1 MPTLRFLPYTQI
13 RPTHLSKHFW
23 CQHYCSHGIAERYR
37 AQGFFPIREVS
48 GPHSVTSHPLQKSVP
63 LISLPSAPAR
73 HPQGNSRVW
82 NPTGSPDTETFPIRF
97 LHQLG
102 PSSRSAQPAITLV
115 GEPRMGGRGLRC
127 RKSGSLGEPRSGRQ
141 DCSPGHGW
149 GALAWGGLKVAPRGS
164 VGGLGSLGRTT
175 WKSDRLGALC
185 RRQPSPV
192 VREECSGTEEPEDR
206 NRTGQAALHPQVPQP
221 GTPENIRQSTA
232 PL

>member
-1 MPTLRFLPYTQI
+1 MKPNRQS
-13 RPTHLSKHFW
+13 RHRDQVLSHPI
-23 CQHYCSHGIAERYR
+23 SSTRARYLL
-37 AQGFFPIREVS
+37 EVS
-48 GPHSVTSHPLQKSVP
+48 
-63 LISLPSAPAR
+63 
-73 HPQGNSRVW
+73 
-82 NPTGSPDTETFPIRF
+82 
-97 LHQLG
+97 
-102 PSSRSAQPAITLV
+102 PAITLV

-206 NRTGQAALHPQVPQP
+206 NRDRTGCITTLRSLSQAHWKISNKALPHS
-221 GTPENIRQSTA
+221 RS
-232 PL
+232 L